1 MVSRSRR
8 IAGVLA
14 SLATAATMLIAPAS
28 ASAQLS
34 SQLGLPDVTEQGEQ
48 LSSQLGVSQ
57 QDVRDQAWAARVAV
71 HETAGMLP
79 GPAAGQ
85 VRGIVDDV
93 VHMAF
98 PGLVAERTQAARP
111 APAPARASDPAP
123 VFDRGSCPRSAD
135 VCVDLDG
142 QRTWLQENGEVSY
155 GPVPSSS
162 GGIGQETPRGSFP
175 VNRKVR
181 HEVSWEFNNAPM
193 PYAIYFTY
201 NGHAFHQGNVATTS
215 AGCVRL
221 NQQDAAHYFANVH
234 IGDTVHIY

>member
-1 MVSRSRR
+1 MFSRSRR

-14 SLATAATMLIAPAS
+14 SFATVAAMLIAPTS

-34 SQLGLPDVTEQGEQ
+34 SDLGLPDVSEQGEQ
-48 LSSQLGVSQ
+48 LSSQLGISED
-57 QDVRDQAWAARVAV
+57 DVREQAWTARVAV

-79 GPAAGQ
+79 GTAATH

-111 APAPARASDPAP
+111 APAQAPA
-123 VFDRGSCPRSAD
+123 FDRGSCPRSAD
-135 VCVDLDG
+135 VCVDLSGD
-142 QRTWLQENGEVSY
+142 RTWLQDGGEVSY

-162 GGIGQETPRGSFP
+162 GGIGQETPRGTFT

-221 NQQDAAHYFANVH
+221 NEQDAAHYFGNVH
-234 IGDTVHIY
+234 IGDTVYIY

>member
-28 ASAQLS
+28 ASAQTS
-34 SQLGLPDVTEQGEQ
+34 SQLGLPDITEQGEQ
-48 LSSQLGVSQ
+48 LSSQLGISQ

-98 PGLVAERTQAARP
+98 PGLVAERTQAAR
-111 APAPARASDPAP
+111 SPAP

-142 QRTWLQENGEVSY
+142 QRTWLQHNGEVSY

-193 PYAIYFTY
+193 PYAIYFTH

-221 NQQDAAHYFANVH
+221 NERDAAHLFANVH